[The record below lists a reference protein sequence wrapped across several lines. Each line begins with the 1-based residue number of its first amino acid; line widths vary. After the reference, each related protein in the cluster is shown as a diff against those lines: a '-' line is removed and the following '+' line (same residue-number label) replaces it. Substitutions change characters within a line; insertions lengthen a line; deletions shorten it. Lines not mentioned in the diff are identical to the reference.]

1 MKLQIRT
8 LSVQERKE
16 LYTQALEYFS
26 KPLEERRRV
35 GIFEIEGVCEYLCKI
50 FIPESVCKVRYS
62 DFPMHDKAHREL
74 IKLVNTSPSVLPEL
88 YRRKKEGCD
97 NYWFNN
103 DNERLIALEDCLY
116 DTAFLMEEEDEQ
128 GPTIFAE
135 FEVDWEPAS

>member
-16 LYTQALEYFS
+16 LYTQALAYFS
-26 KPLEERRRV
+26 KPSEERRRV

-62 DFPMHDKAHREL
+62 AFQGCDKAYREL
-74 IKLVNTSPSVLPEL
+74 KKLIDISPSVLPEL

-97 NYWFNN
+97 NYWFRN

-116 DTAFLMEEEDEQ
+116 DTTFLMEEEDEQ
-128 GPTIFAE
+128 GITVFAE